1 MTAIIHEGRENSQMR
16 PQDLLTVREACT
28 ALRISKTMM
37 LRLVSGDLSN
47 QPKLPSV
54 RLGRRVL
61 IRRETLDRFIRQA
74 EGEHSAA

>member
-1 MTAIIHEGRENSQMR
+1 MTAMIHTEREN
-16 PQDLLTVREACT
+16 PQVLQSDLLTVREAST

-37 LRLVSGDLSN
+37 LRLVSGDISH

-61 IRRETLDRFIRQA
+61 IRRETLERFIRQA